1 MALRVERKKK
11 GRRRWIVGLLVLVL
25 LVWGMNAFLYSRP
38 ASVALAADPHT
49 SGMALA
55 AHLRYYLD
63 PTTLILDLKRANV
76 ADPVDLFRGLLRAVK
91 KADDA
96 TWIPATVVL
105 LRSGTP
111 VYTIAGADISRLAY
125 EFSIARNPN
134 SVVIQLPGKLR
145 LPGGGPLPPM
155 QVSDAASRWGGAR
168 P

>member
-11 GRRRWIVGLLVLVL
+11 GRRRWIVGLLLL
-25 LVWGMNAFLYSRP
+25 AALVWGMNAYLYGRP
-38 ASVALAADPHT
+38 ASAALAADPHT
-49 SGMALA
+49 SRMALA

-63 PTTLILDLKRANV
+63 PTTLILDLRRADV

-96 TWIPATVVL
+96 TWIPSTVDL
-105 LRSGTP
+105 QRSGTT

-134 SVVIQLPGKLR
+134 SVVVQLPGKLR
-145 LPGGGPLPPM
+145 LPDGGALPPM
-155 QVSDAASRWGGAR
+155 QVSDAATRWARAR